1 MSQSTTTPSPE
12 FKTETPE
19 SLRYSP
25 SAGRSV
31 LGITMARGGS
41 KGVPRKN
48 LRMVAGKEL
57 IRWTIEEARKCS
69 LLTRYVVSTDDLEI
83 RKIAEEYGAELEFME
98 PYSDGTNPLIE
109 RLQYV
114 VKGLESRGEK
124 YDIVA
129 DIRCTNPLKTSNDID
144 GMIHMLLDT
153 GADVVCGITR
163 LEDHHPSR
171 IKMMLPD
178 KRLVDVWPEPKSGLR
193 QDLTPDVYIRN
204 GSVYVVRTEA
214 LMRGIHFSGGDI
226 RGYELPLERSLNI
239 DSEFDLKVA
248 EVVLSHEH
256 PAR

>member
-1 MSQSTTTPSPE
+1 
-12 FKTETPE
+12 
-19 SLRYSP
+19 
-25 SAGRSV
+25 
-31 LGITMARGGS
+31 MARGGS

-69 LLTRYVVSTDDLEI
+69 MLTRYVVSTDDLEI

>member
-19 SLRYSP
+19 SLQYLP

-41 KGVPRKN
+41 VGVPRKN

-83 RKIAEEYGAELEFME
+83 RKVAEQYGAELEFME

-114 VKGLESRGEK
+114 VKGLEGRGEK
-124 YDIVA
+124 YDLIA
-129 DIRCTNPLKTSNDID
+129 DIRCTNPLKTAGDID
-144 GMIHMLLDT
+144 GMIAMLLDT
-153 GADVVCGITR
+153 GADVVCGVTR

-193 QDLTPDVYIRN
+193 QDLTPSVYIRN

-214 LMRGIHFSGGDI
+214 LLRGVHFSGGDI
-226 RGYELPLERSLNI
+226 RGYEMPPERNLNI
-239 DSEFDLKVA
+239 DDEMDLKIA
-248 EVVLSHEH
+248 EVFLAS
-256 PAR
+256 RNL

>member
-19 SLRYSP
+19 SLQYSP

-31 LGITMARGGS
+31 LGLTMARGGS

-57 IRWTIEEARKCS
+57 IRWTIEEARKCV

-114 VKGLESRGEK
+114 VKGLESRGGE
-124 YDIVA
+124 YDLIA
-129 DIRCTNPLKTSNDID
+129 DIRCTKPLKNAGDSD
-144 GMIHMLLDT
+144 GIISMLLDT
-153 GADVVCGITR
+153 GADVVCGVTR
-163 LEDHHPSR
+163 LEDPS
-171 IKMMLPD
+171 L
-178 KRLVDVWPEPKSGLR
+178 
-193 QDLTPDVYIRN
+193 QDQDD
-204 GSVYVVRTEA
+204 A
-214 LMRGIHFSGGDI
+214 
-226 RGYELPLERSLNI
+226 
-239 DSEFDLKVA
+239 
-248 EVVLSHEH
+248 
-256 PAR
+256 